1 MVTHIDAEQ
10 SSHPVEIIGVIG
22 HTQHLGY
29 DGVLSPL
36 GSKLLHQLHKVAGGC
51 LTDSIHWKKK
61 KKEINDNVMCYGLEY
76 ECMFLTITMTN
87 K

>member
-36 GSKLLHQLHKVAGGC
+36 GSKLLHQLHKVTGGC
-51 LTDSIHWKKK
+51 LTDSIHWEKKK
-61 KKEINDNVMCYGLEY
+61 KKSM
-76 ECMFLTITMTN
+76 ITLCAMDLN
-87 K
+87 MNACF